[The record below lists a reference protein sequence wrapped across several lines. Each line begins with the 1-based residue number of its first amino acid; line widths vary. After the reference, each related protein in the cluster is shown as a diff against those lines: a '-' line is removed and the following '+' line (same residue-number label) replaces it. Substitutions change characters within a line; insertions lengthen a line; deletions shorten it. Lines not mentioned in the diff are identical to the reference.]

1 MNRTEL
7 LASIPAFASLAAD
20 DLAALAKRLGEERY
34 EPGCTIVKE
43 G

>member
-34 EPGCTIVKE
+34 EPCCTIVKE
-43 G
+43 